1 MAQASAV
8 TMRLLW
14 VANWASKIGDVWFE
28 TALIWYWSLT
38 LHRPHLLSLLGL
50 MFTLPGLL
58 SAVMGV
64 FADRLRGKLLI
75 VSSAWFQALLCV
87 GLAAFVTNSAQ
98 VGLVLALMGFLEV
111 FGVLRGSAINVVAGI
126 ITPEERAQFIGIL
139 HGVVSGIRLA
149 GRLLAASSLLW
160 LSIREIALL
169 DGLSFVIA
177 GALYL
182 FLPLPWLE
190 KRAGEQ
196 RRTVWAFF
204 HDLAE
209 GVHKVKRDGLSTR
222 LLLIFF
228 LSGPSMAVV
237 SNDLAW
243 RIGRNIHAPSWAY
256 GLSIAMEMVGAMVAG
271 MLGAK
276 LFRRVA
282 QRYGVSLVFLIDFV
296 LLGLCVLAI
305 GVFDSVWIPMLSMFV
320 MGVLQAAQ
328 NVLAPS
334 YVLASFPHEVI
345 GRVASVFSTVE
356 VGSQA
361 VGSAVLA
368 ICASF
373 LSVQWMFVTAGL
385 LTLVSAP
392 ALFVRIKG
400 GLVTSPTARN
410 V

>member
-1 MAQASAV
+1 M
-8 TMRLLW
+8 
-14 VANWASKIGDVWFE
+14 
-28 TALIWYWSLT
+28 
-38 LHRPHLLSLLGL
+38 
-50 MFTLPGLL
+50 
-58 SAVMGV
+58 
-64 FADRLRGKLLI
+64 
-75 VSSAWFQALLCV
+75 
-87 GLAAFVTNSAQ
+87 
-98 VGLVLALMGFLEV
+98 
-111 FGVLRGSAINVVAGI
+111 VAGI

-149 GRLLAASSLLW
+149 GRLLAASSILW
-160 LSIREIALL
+160 FSIREIALL
-169 DGLSFVIA
+169 DGLSFVIG

-182 FLPLPWLE
+182 FLPLPCWRKGL
-190 KRAGEQ
+190 
-196 RRTVWAFF
+196 VS
-204 HDLAE
+204 
-209 GVHKVKRDGLSTR
+209 GVVRFGVSST
-222 LLLIFF
+222 ISPKACTKSSVMGF
-228 LSGPSMAVV
+228 
-237 SNDLAW
+237 
-243 RIGRNIHAPSWAY
+243 HAPVAHL
-256 GLSIAMEMVGAMVAG
+256 LSVGAMVAG
-271 MLGAK
+271 MLGTK

-368 ICASF
+368 VCASF